1 METIYDWLSV
11 AVFAG
16 LALLYLQRSMEDE
29 PVDTVWHYLPP
40 AIACALSNWLGNEGR
55 AVAAVLLLLLVL
67 AYVHHVLFRHP
78 HPPPAP

>member
-40 AIACALSNWLGNEGR
+40 AIACALSNWLGNEGYVIP
-55 AVAAVLLLLLVL
+55 AVLVL
-67 AYVHHVLFRHP
+67 AASVGYIIYVLRP
-78 HPPPAP
+78 SLPGR

>member
-40 AIACALSNWLGNEGR
+40 AIACALSNWLGNEGYAIP
-55 AVAAVLLLLLVL
+55 AVLVL
-67 AYVHHVLFRHP
+67 AASVGYIFYVLRP
-78 HPPPAP
+78 SLPRR

>member
-40 AIACALSNWLGNEGR
+40 AIACALSNWLGNEG
-55 AVAAVLLLLLVL
+55 
-67 AYVHHVLFRHP
+67 
-78 HPPPAP
+78 